1 MVYFAGH
8 GVMFKNTNQIILI
21 ESDKRKR
28 LYNIEGMLRN
38 LSSYEKSYIILIF
51 DTSREYLA
59 PPEERSRGF
68 TDGTQDPD
76 EYKRSNTNFI
86 IINACQPNR

>member
-8 GVMFKNTNQIILI
+8 GVMFKNTNQIILV

-59 PPEERSRGF
+59 PPEEHSRGF

-76 EYKRSNTNFI
+76 E
-86 IINACQPNR
+86 